1 MNTAWLPFLTYLHT
15 SVVSIYKQQLRYV
28 VVAVV

>member
-1 MNTAWLPFLTYLHT
+1 MATILTYLHT